1 MSVQQYIVRKD
12 ALIRESEEFP
22 PAFPQGYAEFVV
34 LYADHTRIVAEAVE
48 REKLATRHET
58 MRADRA
64 LTALADMEQAH
75 AAALAEAKR
84 EGWEEGHLWRNS
96 HRLAF
101 DAPRTLTALDPEPAV
116 GSVVLDVYGAAWQ
129 RCKEGWAL
137 RGFDPRDNGW
147 AWVATVGLPNSL
159 GPVTLIHDGEAQ

>member
-1 MSVQQYIVRKD
+1 MSDVQRWNPTLFD
-12 ALIRESEEFP
+12 TSMMEPL
-22 PAFPQGYAEFVV
+22 AEGEYVT
-34 LYADHTRIVAEAVE
+34 YADHARIVAEAVE

-75 AAALAEAKR
+75 TAALAEAKR

-116 GSVVLDVYGAAWQ
+116 GSVVLDPGGLIVCNHAGHWYFAADDEPFMW
-129 RCKEGWAL
+129 GWL
-137 RGFDPRDNGW
+137 SF
-147 AWVATVGLPNSL
+147 
-159 GPVTLIHDGEAQ
+159 PVTLIHDGEAQ